1 MKATEP
7 RLVIRPVPTGIS
19 LQEIWGVRGMVAN
32 LVRASALLPYSGTYF
47 GYFWTLCRPFIFLA
61 VMIFIK
67 NRSGSNMGEEIPY
80 PLYLYTG
87 LVLWWYLVDAIK
99 QSARSPFTY
108 QGLITKIYFP
118 RVVVPCIPVLGRLF
132 DLAIQAVGIVAMMF
146 VFDCFPDEHIYL
158 LPIVMI
164 NVLLLCLGLGYL
176 VSVLMVAFRDTE
188 RILDYLLYIGL
199 FLSPV
204 LYTTR
209 LIPDEFRDLYSWVNP
224 AAGPLLAFRAALFSG
239 ASPDY
244 AALAHSLIVST
255 VLCVVGLYLFQKTQN
270 SLAER
275 M

>member
-1 MKATEP
+1 MKASASC
-7 RLVIRPVPTGIS
+7 LVIKPVSPGIS
-19 LQEIWGVRGMVAN
+19 LQELWGVRGMVAN

-47 GYFWTLCRPFIFLA
+47 GYFWTLCRPFIFLV
-61 VMIFIK
+61 VMVFIK
-67 NRSGSNMGEEIPY
+67 HQSGSNMGEEIPY
-80 PLYLYTG
+80 PLYLYSG
-87 LVLWWYLVDAIK
+87 LVMWWYLVDAIK

-118 RVVVPCIPVLGRLF
+118 RIIVPCIPVLGRLF
-132 DLAIQAVGIVAMMF
+132 DMAIQIFGIVVMMF
-146 VFDCFPDEHIYL
+146 IFDCFPSGNIYL
-158 LPIVMI
+158 LPIVLI

-176 VSVLMVAFRDTE
+176 VSVMMVAFRDVE

-209 LIPDEFRDLYSWVNP
+209 LIPKQFQDIYSWLNP
-224 AAGPLLAFRAALFSG
+224 VAGPLITFRAALFSG

-244 AALAHSLIVST
+244 AALTHSLVVSI
-255 VLCVVGLYLFQKTQN
+255 LLSLVGLFLFQKTQN
-270 SLAER
+270 TLAER

>member
-1 MKATEP
+1 
-7 RLVIRPVPTGIS
+7 
-19 LQEIWGVRGMVAN
+19 MVVN

-61 VMIFIK
+61 IMIFIK
-67 NRSGSNMGEEIPY
+67 NRSGSDMGEEIPY
-80 PLYLYTG
+80 PLYLYSG

-99 QSARSPFTY
+99 QSARSPLTY

-118 RVVVPCIPVLGRLF
+118 RVIVPFVPVLGRLL
-132 DLAIQAVGIVAMMF
+132 DLAIQAVGIVVMMII
-146 VFDCFPDEHIYL
+146 FDRYPDEHIYL
-158 LPIVMI
+158 LPIAMI

-176 VSVLMVAFRDTE
+176 VSVLMVGFRDTE
-188 RILDYLLYIGL
+188 RILDYLLYTGL

-209 LIPDEFRDLYSWVNP
+209 LVPDGFRDLYSWINP
-224 AAGPLLAFRAALFSG
+224 TVGPLMAFRAALFSG
-239 ASPDY
+239 ASPDFP
-244 AALAHSLIVST
+244 ALLHSLIVS
-255 VLCVVGLYLFQKTQN
+255 VLFCLLGLFLFLKVQS